1 MKTLKTVGMMLLVA
15 ACGAGA
21 GVDASDDDGQNG
33 NGDNGMMPPADKP
46 PSDMPPS
53 DDLGQKDTPPTLA
66 DEIEQDVVGSY
77 VLQMR
82 TASLLELPFL
92 GETESITTTIG
103 IATLSRDGDGFS
115 LKESGCHVDSSA
127 GSSVSTTIP
136 DVVPQTTE
144 ATTSTVSFQRQ
155 NGQVIF
161 ERASSTSLVGVNLND
176 PDMEALPTTPDDPRV
191 VDQDGDGKPGVTVMV
206 SGLASGSLYVVRRE
220 RAGYYDGVLTMP
232 GHLSGLIQAT
242 SEQVVLD
249 ASNPLL
255 KQPMPV
261 KPHPDPNAS
270 RITLRRVAE
279 PYDCK
284 RAVAEAP
291 MLFAGG

>member
-103 IATLSRDGDGFS
+103 IT
-115 LKESGCHVDSSA
+115 
-127 GSSVSTTIP
+127 
-136 DVVPQTTE
+136 
-144 ATTSTVSFQRQ
+144 
-155 NGQVIF
+155 
-161 ERASSTSLVGVNLND
+161 
-176 PDMEALPTTPDDPRV
+176 
-191 VDQDGDGKPGVTVMV
+191 
-206 SGLASGSLYVVRRE
+206 E
-220 RAGYYDGVLTMP
+220 RAGHHNFQCICFQFTRED
-232 GHLSGLIQAT
+232 
-242 SEQVVLD
+242 
-249 ASNPLL
+249 
-255 KQPMPV
+255 
-261 KPHPDPNAS
+261 KPS
-270 RITLRRVAE
+270 
-279 PYDCK
+279 
-284 RAVAEAP
+284 
-291 MLFAGG
+291 